1 MSIQPIPPGSP
12 TVIPHLTVSDAKK
25 AMAFYQAA
33 FGATPGHVAATPDGK
48 VMHADFRIG
57 SSVIYI
63 NDPFGPV
70 SSTGNITLH
79 IWSEDVDALW
89 KRAVAAGAEVA
100 MPLENQFWGDR
111 YGNLKDPFGITW
123 ALAQHVEDVPPE
135 EMAKRAMA
143 AFSKMGG

>member
-33 FGATPGHVAATPDGK
+33 FGATPGRVASTPDGK

-63 NDPFGPV
+63 NDPFGSV
-70 SSTGNITLH
+70 SGAGTITLH
-79 IWSEDVDALW
+79 VWSEDVDALW
-89 KRAVAAGAEVA
+89 KRAVAAGAKVV

-111 YGNLKDPFGITW
+111 YGNLEDPFGIVW